1 MYYVKSFHCV
11 CAKAIPRRAACRE
24 KLCVSSSRCMMV
36 VRAFVR
42 AATSD
47 NTVCVLVCVCDTV
60 RRATVLITVTPSLS
74 LCENYCH
81 FRGHDGQSQIIPP
94 AKLAQA
100 SSLYLYL
107 HWHTDMPPCRST
119 TCACGHAHL
128 TCVTTQHTQKQKTHR
143 SYKIHYARF
152 VRC

>member
-24 KLCVSSSRCMMV
+24 KLCVIAVHDGC
-36 VRAFVR
+36 RAL
-42 AATSD
+42 AASCD

-81 FRGHDGQSQIIPP
+81 FRGHDGQSQMIPP

-100 SSLYLYL
+100 SSYIYPYSSRRAL
-107 HWHTDMPPCRST
+107 RN
-119 TCACGHAHL
+119 
-128 TCVTTQHTQKQKTHR
+128 QR
-143 SYKIHYARF
+143 
-152 VRC
+152 